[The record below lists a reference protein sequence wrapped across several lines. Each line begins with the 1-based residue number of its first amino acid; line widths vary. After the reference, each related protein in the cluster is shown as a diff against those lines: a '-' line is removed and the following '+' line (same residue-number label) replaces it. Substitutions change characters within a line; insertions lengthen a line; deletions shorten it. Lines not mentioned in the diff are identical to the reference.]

1 MNKKLII
8 ATLVAFSAIGVASAE
23 APLQVE
29 GSVSANAG
37 SGDFAPYFMMANRG
51 GTLTQPKAVE
61 LRVKALK
68 DFDLSERFSY
78 GFGADLVGGYQ
89 SKYTQYDQAVNTPA
103 VQGHHP
109 NAIWLQQLYGEVKYR
124 GVYLSVGMKERTSP
138 LMNDSLGVG
147 DYTQSNNARP
157 LPQVRAGFVDFQNI
171 PFTNGWVQIQGE
183 IAYGYYMQDDWFE
196 DHFNYYNGFINTGE
210 YYNYKRCYFRTKPS
224 KPFSVTVGMQM
235 VTEFGGTATSYS
247 YDSGEGKVKA
257 KEDCYDTTWKD
268 FVRAFFASEGGS
280 NPGDASYH
288 YGNTLGSW
296 DFVARY
302 RLKDKSEILKI
313 IQQYS
318 ELYDFEEIIP
328 ISVKNRINTDQIM
341 PVLERFAVEGEHFFP
356 DDIATD
362 RTERFM
368 CSEIV
373 REKILRVMQEE
384 IPHGVAVDVEK
395 FKSRMKG
402 DTEIID
408 ISVVIICEK
417 ESHKGMII
425 GKGGERLKQIGTMAR
440 EDMEDL
446 LQAKVNLQCFVK
458 VKEDWRNRERVISDL
473 GMYDED

>member
-1 MNKKLII
+1 MTKNAFI
-8 ATLVAFSAIGVASAE
+8 AITGR
-23 APLQVE
+23 
-29 GSVSANAG
+29 ANAG
-37 SGDFAPYFMMANRG
+37 KSSLTNLLVGEKISIVSEKPQTTRNRINGVLTKGDTQYVFMDTPGMHK
-51 GTLTQPKAVE
+51 PKT
-61 LRVKALK
+61 K
-68 DFDLSERFSY
+68 LSEHMVKSIRQSVDDVDCAILM
-78 GFGADLVGGYQ
+78 ADVTKKI
-89 SKYTQYDQAVNTPA
+89 SS
-103 VQGHHP
+103 
-109 NAIWLQQLYGEVKYR
+109 IE
-124 GVYLSVGMKERTSP
+124 
-138 LMNDSLGVG
+138 
-147 DYTQSNNARP
+147 
-157 LPQVRAGFVDFQNI
+157 
-171 PFTNGWVQIQGE
+171 
-183 IAYGYYMQDDWFE
+183 QDLIRSFAS
-196 DHFNYYNGFINTGE
+196 H
-210 YYNYKRCYFRTKPS
+210 
-224 KPFSVTVGMQM
+224 
-235 VTEFGGTATSYS
+235 GTAVVLLLN
-247 YDSGEGKVKA
+247 KV
-257 KEDCYDTTWKD
+257 D
-268 FVRAFFASEGGS
+268 
-280 NPGDASYH
+280 
-288 YGNTLGSW
+288 L
-296 DFVARY
+296 
-302 RLKDKSEILKI
+302 LKDKSEILKI

-402 DTEIID
+402 DAE

>member
-1 MNKKLII
+1 MTKNAFI
-8 ATLVAFSAIGVASAE
+8 AITGR
-23 APLQVE
+23 
-29 GSVSANAG
+29 ANAG
-37 SGDFAPYFMMANRG
+37 KSSLTNLLVGEKISIVSEKPQTTRNRINGVLTKGDTQYVFMDTPGMHK
-51 GTLTQPKAVE
+51 PKT
-61 LRVKALK
+61 K
-68 DFDLSERFSY
+68 LSEHMVKSIRQSVDDVDCAILM
-78 GFGADLVGGYQ
+78 ADVTKKI
-89 SKYTQYDQAVNTPA
+89 SS
-103 VQGHHP
+103 
-109 NAIWLQQLYGEVKYR
+109 IE
-124 GVYLSVGMKERTSP
+124 
-138 LMNDSLGVG
+138 
-147 DYTQSNNARP
+147 
-157 LPQVRAGFVDFQNI
+157 
-171 PFTNGWVQIQGE
+171 
-183 IAYGYYMQDDWFE
+183 QDLLRSFAS
-196 DHFNYYNGFINTGE
+196 H
-210 YYNYKRCYFRTKPS
+210 
-224 KPFSVTVGMQM
+224 
-235 VTEFGGTATSYS
+235 GTAVVLLLN
-247 YDSGEGKVKA
+247 KV
-257 KEDCYDTTWKD
+257 D
-268 FVRAFFASEGGS
+268 
-280 NPGDASYH
+280 
-288 YGNTLGSW
+288 L
-296 DFVARY
+296 
-302 RLKDKSEILKI
+302 LKDKSEILKI

-440 EDMEDL
+440 GDMEDL

>member
-1 MNKKLII
+1 MTKNAFI
-8 ATLVAFSAIGVASAE
+8 AITGR
-23 APLQVE
+23 
-29 GSVSANAG
+29 ANAG
-37 SGDFAPYFMMANRG
+37 KSSLTNLLVGEKISIVSEKPQTTRNRINGVLTKGDTQYVFMDTPGMHK
-51 GTLTQPKAVE
+51 TKTK
-61 LRVKALK
+61 
-68 DFDLSERFSY
+68 LSEHMVKSIRQSVDDVDCAILM
-78 GFGADLVGGYQ
+78 ADVTKKI
-89 SKYTQYDQAVNTPA
+89 SS
-103 VQGHHP
+103 
-109 NAIWLQQLYGEVKYR
+109 IE
-124 GVYLSVGMKERTSP
+124 
-138 LMNDSLGVG
+138 
-147 DYTQSNNARP
+147 
-157 LPQVRAGFVDFQNI
+157 
-171 PFTNGWVQIQGE
+171 
-183 IAYGYYMQDDWFE
+183 QDLIRSFAS
-196 DHFNYYNGFINTGE
+196 H
-210 YYNYKRCYFRTKPS
+210 
-224 KPFSVTVGMQM
+224 
-235 VTEFGGTATSYS
+235 GTAVVLLLN
-247 YDSGEGKVKA
+247 KV
-257 KEDCYDTTWKD
+257 D
-268 FVRAFFASEGGS
+268 
-280 NPGDASYH
+280 
-288 YGNTLGSW
+288 L
-296 DFVARY
+296 
-302 RLKDKSEILKI
+302 LKDKSEILKI

-440 EDMEDL
+440 GDMEDL

>member
-1 MNKKLII
+1 MTKNAFI
-8 ATLVAFSAIGVASAE
+8 AITGRASAGKSSLTNLLVGE
-23 APLQVE
+23 KI
-29 GSVSANAG
+29 SIVSEKPQTTRNRING
-37 SGDFAPYFMMANRG
+37 VLTKGDTQYVFMDMPG
-51 GTLTQPKAVE
+51 MHKPKT
-61 LRVKALK
+61 K
-68 DFDLSERFSY
+68 LSEHMVKSIRQSVDDVDCAILM
-78 GFGADLVGGYQ
+78 ADVTKKI
-89 SKYTQYDQAVNTPA
+89 SS
-103 VQGHHP
+103 
-109 NAIWLQQLYGEVKYR
+109 IE
-124 GVYLSVGMKERTSP
+124 
-138 LMNDSLGVG
+138 
-147 DYTQSNNARP
+147 
-157 LPQVRAGFVDFQNI
+157 
-171 PFTNGWVQIQGE
+171 
-183 IAYGYYMQDDWFE
+183 QDLIRSFAS
-196 DHFNYYNGFINTGE
+196 H
-210 YYNYKRCYFRTKPS
+210 
-224 KPFSVTVGMQM
+224 
-235 VTEFGGTATSYS
+235 GTAVVLLLN
-247 YDSGEGKVKA
+247 KV
-257 KEDCYDTTWKD
+257 D
-268 FVRAFFASEGGS
+268 
-280 NPGDASYH
+280 
-288 YGNTLGSW
+288 L
-296 DFVARY
+296 
-302 RLKDKSEILKI
+302 LKDKSEILKI

-440 EDMEDL
+440 GDMEDL

>member
-1 MNKKLII
+1 MTKNAFI
-8 ATLVAFSAIGVASAE
+8 AITGR
-23 APLQVE
+23 
-29 GSVSANAG
+29 ANAG
-37 SGDFAPYFMMANRG
+37 KSSLTNLLVGEKISIVSEKPQTTRNRINGVLTKGDTQYVFMDTPGMHK
-51 GTLTQPKAVE
+51 PKT
-61 LRVKALK
+61 K
-68 DFDLSERFSY
+68 LSEHMVKSIRQSVDDVDCAILM
-78 GFGADLVGGYQ
+78 ADVTKKI
-89 SKYTQYDQAVNTPA
+89 SS
-103 VQGHHP
+103 
-109 NAIWLQQLYGEVKYR
+109 IE
-124 GVYLSVGMKERTSP
+124 
-138 LMNDSLGVG
+138 
-147 DYTQSNNARP
+147 
-157 LPQVRAGFVDFQNI
+157 
-171 PFTNGWVQIQGE
+171 
-183 IAYGYYMQDDWFE
+183 QDLIRSFAS
-196 DHFNYYNGFINTGE
+196 H
-210 YYNYKRCYFRTKPS
+210 
-224 KPFSVTVGMQM
+224 
-235 VTEFGGTATSYS
+235 GTAVVLLLN
-247 YDSGEGKVKA
+247 KV
-257 KEDCYDTTWKD
+257 D
-268 FVRAFFASEGGS
+268 
-280 NPGDASYH
+280 
-288 YGNTLGSW
+288 L
-296 DFVARY
+296 
-302 RLKDKSEILKI
+302 LKDKSEILKI

-440 EDMEDL
+440 GDMENL

>member
-1 MNKKLII
+1 MTKNAFI
-8 ATLVAFSAIGVASAE
+8 AITGR
-23 APLQVE
+23 
-29 GSVSANAG
+29 ANAG
-37 SGDFAPYFMMANRG
+37 KSSLTNLLVGEKISIVSEKPQTTRNRINGVLTKGDTQYVFMDTPGMHK
-51 GTLTQPKAVE
+51 PKT
-61 LRVKALK
+61 K
-68 DFDLSERFSY
+68 LSEHMVKSIRQSVDDVDCAILM
-78 GFGADLVGGYQ
+78 ADVTKKI
-89 SKYTQYDQAVNTPA
+89 SS
-103 VQGHHP
+103 
-109 NAIWLQQLYGEVKYR
+109 IE
-124 GVYLSVGMKERTSP
+124 
-138 LMNDSLGVG
+138 
-147 DYTQSNNARP
+147 
-157 LPQVRAGFVDFQNI
+157 
-171 PFTNGWVQIQGE
+171 
-183 IAYGYYMQDDWFE
+183 QDLIRSFAS
-196 DHFNYYNGFINTGE
+196 H
-210 YYNYKRCYFRTKPS
+210 
-224 KPFSVTVGMQM
+224 
-235 VTEFGGTATSYS
+235 GTAVVLLLI
-247 YDSGEGKVKA
+247 KV
-257 KEDCYDTTWKD
+257 D
-268 FVRAFFASEGGS
+268 
-280 NPGDASYH
+280 
-288 YGNTLGSW
+288 L
-296 DFVARY
+296 
-302 RLKDKSEILKI
+302 LKDKSEILKI

-440 EDMEDL
+440 GDMEDL

>member
-1 MNKKLII
+1 MTKNAFI
-8 ATLVAFSAIGVASAE
+8 AITGRATAGKSSLTNLLVGEKISIVSEKPQTTRNRINGV
-23 APLQVE
+23 LTK
-29 GSVSANAG
+29 
-37 SGDFAPYFMMANRG
+37 GDTQYVFMDTPGMHK
-51 GTLTQPKAVE
+51 PKT
-61 LRVKALK
+61 K
-68 DFDLSERFSY
+68 LSEHMVKSIRQSVDDVDCAILM
-78 GFGADLVGGYQ
+78 ADVTKKI
-89 SKYTQYDQAVNTPA
+89 SS
-103 VQGHHP
+103 
-109 NAIWLQQLYGEVKYR
+109 IE
-124 GVYLSVGMKERTSP
+124 
-138 LMNDSLGVG
+138 
-147 DYTQSNNARP
+147 
-157 LPQVRAGFVDFQNI
+157 
-171 PFTNGWVQIQGE
+171 
-183 IAYGYYMQDDWFE
+183 QDLIRSFAS
-196 DHFNYYNGFINTGE
+196 H
-210 YYNYKRCYFRTKPS
+210 
-224 KPFSVTVGMQM
+224 
-235 VTEFGGTATSYS
+235 GTAVVLLLN
-247 YDSGEGKVKA
+247 KV
-257 KEDCYDTTWKD
+257 D
-268 FVRAFFASEGGS
+268 
-280 NPGDASYH
+280 
-288 YGNTLGSW
+288 L
-296 DFVARY
+296 
-302 RLKDKSEILKI
+302 LKDKSEILKI

-440 EDMEDL
+440 GDMEDL

>member
-1 MNKKLII
+1 MTKNAFI
-8 ATLVAFSAIGVASAE
+8 AITGR
-23 APLQVE
+23 
-29 GSVSANAG
+29 ANAG
-37 SGDFAPYFMMANRG
+37 KSSLTNLLVGEKISIVSEKPQTTRNRINGVLTKGDTQYVFMDTPGMHK
-51 GTLTQPKAVE
+51 PKT
-61 LRVKALK
+61 K
-68 DFDLSERFSY
+68 LSEHMVKSIRQSVDDVDCAILM
-78 GFGADLVGGYQ
+78 ADVTKKI
-89 SKYTQYDQAVNTPA
+89 SS
-103 VQGHHP
+103 
-109 NAIWLQQLYGEVKYR
+109 IE
-124 GVYLSVGMKERTSP
+124 
-138 LMNDSLGVG
+138 
-147 DYTQSNNARP
+147 
-157 LPQVRAGFVDFQNI
+157 
-171 PFTNGWVQIQGE
+171 
-183 IAYGYYMQDDWFE
+183 QDLIRSFAS
-196 DHFNYYNGFINTGE
+196 H
-210 YYNYKRCYFRTKPS
+210 
-224 KPFSVTVGMQM
+224 
-235 VTEFGGTATSYS
+235 GTAVVLLLN
-247 YDSGEGKVKA
+247 KV
-257 KEDCYDTTWKD
+257 D
-268 FVRAFFASEGGS
+268 
-280 NPGDASYH
+280 
-288 YGNTLGSW
+288 L
-296 DFVARY
+296 
-302 RLKDKSEILKI
+302 LKDKSEILKI
-313 IQQYS
+313 IQQSS

-440 EDMEDL
+440 GDMEDL

>member
-1 MNKKLII
+1 MTKNAFI
-8 ATLVAFSAIGVASAE
+8 AITGR
-23 APLQVE
+23 
-29 GSVSANAG
+29 ANAG
-37 SGDFAPYFMMANRG
+37 KSSLTNLLVGEKISIVSEKPQTTRNRINGVLTKGDTQYVFMDTPGMHK
-51 GTLTQPKAVE
+51 PKT
-61 LRVKALK
+61 K
-68 DFDLSERFSY
+68 LSEHMVKSIRQSVDDVDCAILM
-78 GFGADLVGGYQ
+78 ADVTKKI
-89 SKYTQYDQAVNTPA
+89 SS
-103 VQGHHP
+103 
-109 NAIWLQQLYGEVKYR
+109 IE
-124 GVYLSVGMKERTSP
+124 
-138 LMNDSLGVG
+138 
-147 DYTQSNNARP
+147 
-157 LPQVRAGFVDFQNI
+157 
-171 PFTNGWVQIQGE
+171 
-183 IAYGYYMQDDWFE
+183 QDLIRSFAS
-196 DHFNYYNGFINTGE
+196 H
-210 YYNYKRCYFRTKPS
+210 
-224 KPFSVTVGMQM
+224 
-235 VTEFGGTATSYS
+235 GTAVVLLLN
-247 YDSGEGKVKA
+247 KV
-257 KEDCYDTTWKD
+257 D
-268 FVRAFFASEGGS
+268 
-280 NPGDASYH
+280 
-288 YGNTLGSW
+288 L
-296 DFVARY
+296 
-302 RLKDKSEILKI
+302 LKDKSEIIKI

-362 RTERFM
+362 RTERVM

-440 EDMEDL
+440 GDMEDL

>member
-1 MNKKLII
+1 MTKNAFI
-8 ATLVAFSAIGVASAE
+8 AITGR
-23 APLQVE
+23 
-29 GSVSANAG
+29 ANAG
-37 SGDFAPYFMMANRG
+37 KSSLTNLLVGEKISIVSEKPQTTRNRINGVLTKGDTQYVFMDTPGMHK
-51 GTLTQPKAVE
+51 PKT
-61 LRVKALK
+61 K
-68 DFDLSERFSY
+68 LSEHMVKSIRQSVDDVDCAILM
-78 GFGADLVGGYQ
+78 ADVTKKI
-89 SKYTQYDQAVNTPA
+89 SS
-103 VQGHHP
+103 
-109 NAIWLQQLYGEVKYR
+109 IE
-124 GVYLSVGMKERTSP
+124 
-138 LMNDSLGVG
+138 
-147 DYTQSNNARP
+147 
-157 LPQVRAGFVDFQNI
+157 
-171 PFTNGWVQIQGE
+171 
-183 IAYGYYMQDDWFE
+183 QDLIRSFAS
-196 DHFNYYNGFINTGE
+196 H
-210 YYNYKRCYFRTKPS
+210 
-224 KPFSVTVGMQM
+224 
-235 VTEFGGTATSYS
+235 GTAVVLLLN
-247 YDSGEGKVKA
+247 KV
-257 KEDCYDTTWKD
+257 D
-268 FVRAFFASEGGS
+268 
-280 NPGDASYH
+280 
-288 YGNTLGSW
+288 L
-296 DFVARY
+296 
-302 RLKDKSEILKI
+302 LKDKSEILKI

-395 FKSRMKG
+395 FKSRMNG

-440 EDMEDL
+440 GDMEDL

>member
-1 MNKKLII
+1 MTKNAFI
-8 ATLVAFSAIGVASAE
+8 AITGR
-23 APLQVE
+23 
-29 GSVSANAG
+29 ANAG
-37 SGDFAPYFMMANRG
+37 KSSLTNLLVGEKISIVSEKPQTTRNRINGVLTKGDTQYVFMDTPGMHK
-51 GTLTQPKAVE
+51 PKT
-61 LRVKALK
+61 K
-68 DFDLSERFSY
+68 LSEHMVKSIRQSVY
-78 GFGADLVGGYQ
+78 DVDCAILMADVTKKI
-89 SKYTQYDQAVNTPA
+89 SS
-103 VQGHHP
+103 
-109 NAIWLQQLYGEVKYR
+109 IE
-124 GVYLSVGMKERTSP
+124 
-138 LMNDSLGVG
+138 
-147 DYTQSNNARP
+147 
-157 LPQVRAGFVDFQNI
+157 
-171 PFTNGWVQIQGE
+171 
-183 IAYGYYMQDDWFE
+183 QDLIRSFAS
-196 DHFNYYNGFINTGE
+196 H
-210 YYNYKRCYFRTKPS
+210 
-224 KPFSVTVGMQM
+224 
-235 VTEFGGTATSYS
+235 GTAVVLLLN
-247 YDSGEGKVKA
+247 KV
-257 KEDCYDTTWKD
+257 D
-268 FVRAFFASEGGS
+268 
-280 NPGDASYH
+280 
-288 YGNTLGSW
+288 L
-296 DFVARY
+296 
-302 RLKDKSEILKI
+302 LKDKSEILKI

-440 EDMEDL
+440 GDMEDL

>member
-1 MNKKLII
+1 MTKNAFI
-8 ATLVAFSAIGVASAE
+8 AITGR
-23 APLQVE
+23 
-29 GSVSANAG
+29 ANAG
-37 SGDFAPYFMMANRG
+37 KSSLTNLLVGEKISIVSEKPQTTRNRINGVLTKGDTQYVFMDTPGMHK
-51 GTLTQPKAVE
+51 PKT
-61 LRVKALK
+61 K
-68 DFDLSERFSY
+68 LSEHMVKSIRQSVDDVDCAILM
-78 GFGADLVGGYQ
+78 ADVTKKI
-89 SKYTQYDQAVNTPA
+89 SS
-103 VQGHHP
+103 
-109 NAIWLQQLYGEVKYR
+109 IE
-124 GVYLSVGMKERTSP
+124 
-138 LMNDSLGVG
+138 
-147 DYTQSNNARP
+147 
-157 LPQVRAGFVDFQNI
+157 
-171 PFTNGWVQIQGE
+171 
-183 IAYGYYMQDDWFE
+183 QDLIRSFAS
-196 DHFNYYNGFINTGE
+196 H
-210 YYNYKRCYFRTKPS
+210 
-224 KPFSVTVGMQM
+224 
-235 VTEFGGTATSYS
+235 GTAVVLLLN
-247 YDSGEGKVKA
+247 KV
-257 KEDCYDTTWKD
+257 D
-268 FVRAFFASEGGS
+268 
-280 NPGDASYH
+280 
-288 YGNTLGSW
+288 L
-296 DFVARY
+296 
-302 RLKDKSEILKI
+302 LKDKSEILKI

-384 IPHGVAVDVEK
+384 IPNGVAVDVEK

-440 EDMEDL
+440 GDMEDL

>member
-1 MNKKLII
+1 MTKNAFI
-8 ATLVAFSAIGVASAE
+8 AITGR
-23 APLQVE
+23 
-29 GSVSANAG
+29 ANAG
-37 SGDFAPYFMMANRG
+37 KSSLTNLLVGEKISIVSEKPQTTRNRINGVLTKGDTQYVFMDTPGMHK
-51 GTLTQPKAVE
+51 PKT
-61 LRVKALK
+61 K
-68 DFDLSERFSY
+68 LSEHMVKSIRQSVDDVDCAILM
-78 GFGADLVGGYQ
+78 ADVTKKI
-89 SKYTQYDQAVNTPA
+89 SS
-103 VQGHHP
+103 
-109 NAIWLQQLYGEVKYR
+109 IE
-124 GVYLSVGMKERTSP
+124 
-138 LMNDSLGVG
+138 
-147 DYTQSNNARP
+147 
-157 LPQVRAGFVDFQNI
+157 
-171 PFTNGWVQIQGE
+171 
-183 IAYGYYMQDDWFE
+183 QDLIRSFAS
-196 DHFNYYNGFINTGE
+196 H
-210 YYNYKRCYFRTKPS
+210 
-224 KPFSVTVGMQM
+224 
-235 VTEFGGTATSYS
+235 GTAVVLLLN
-247 YDSGEGKVKA
+247 KV
-257 KEDCYDTTWKD
+257 D
-268 FVRAFFASEGGS
+268 
-280 NPGDASYH
+280 
-288 YGNTLGSW
+288 L
-296 DFVARY
+296 
-302 RLKDKSEILKI
+302 LKDKSEILKI

-408 ISVVIICEK
+408 ISIVIICEK

-440 EDMEDL
+440 GDMEDL

>member
-1 MNKKLII
+1 MTKNAFI
-8 ATLVAFSAIGVASAE
+8 AITGR
-23 APLQVE
+23 
-29 GSVSANAG
+29 ANAG
-37 SGDFAPYFMMANRG
+37 KSSLTNLLVGEKISIVSEKPQTTRNRINGVLTKGDTQYVFMDTPGMHK
-51 GTLTQPKAVE
+51 PKT
-61 LRVKALK
+61 K
-68 DFDLSERFSY
+68 LSEHMVKSIRQSVDDVDCAILM
-78 GFGADLVGGYQ
+78 ADVTKKI
-89 SKYTQYDQAVNTPA
+89 SS
-103 VQGHHP
+103 
-109 NAIWLQQLYGEVKYR
+109 IE
-124 GVYLSVGMKERTSP
+124 
-138 LMNDSLGVG
+138 
-147 DYTQSNNARP
+147 
-157 LPQVRAGFVDFQNI
+157 
-171 PFTNGWVQIQGE
+171 
-183 IAYGYYMQDDWFE
+183 QDLIRSFAS
-196 DHFNYYNGFINTGE
+196 H
-210 YYNYKRCYFRTKPS
+210 
-224 KPFSVTVGMQM
+224 
-235 VTEFGGTATSYS
+235 GTAVVLLLN
-247 YDSGEGKVKA
+247 KV
-257 KEDCYDTTWKD
+257 D
-268 FVRAFFASEGGS
+268 
-280 NPGDASYH
+280 
-288 YGNTLGSW
+288 L
-296 DFVARY
+296 
-302 RLKDKSEILKI
+302 LKDKSEILKI

-402 DTEIID
+402 DAEIID

-446 LQAKVNLQCFVK
+446 LQAKLNLQCFVK